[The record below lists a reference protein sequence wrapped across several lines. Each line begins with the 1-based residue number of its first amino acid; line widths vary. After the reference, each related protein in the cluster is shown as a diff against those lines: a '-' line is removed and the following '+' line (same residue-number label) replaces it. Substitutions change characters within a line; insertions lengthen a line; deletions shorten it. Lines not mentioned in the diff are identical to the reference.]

1 MQLSG
6 LSLIKAKHN
15 LKMFVIN
22 CSEYELLSFIKVNT
36 FVIEYSNRHDDINGQ
51 YKQMYSLFKN
61 STHKKYFPLKSKGTE

>member
-36 FVIEYSNRHDDINGQ
+36 FVIEYSKLGALLSINSYDISFSFFWSYLG
-51 YKQMYSLFKN
+51 YIFL
-61 STHKKYFPLKSKGTE
+61 